1 MADIAGYVARIK
13 AVLDYFAG
21 RPAANDDTEVRR

>member
-21 RPAANDDTEVRR
+21 RPAYDYTEVRR